1 MRSIVRFIIMN
12 IIFIILNVIISF
24 LIINDYYIPNEGDIF
39 LVVIYFVIILPFS
52 SIVSSIFNSLY
63 YFLLEKHLRNKIKI
77 TIFFTLIYAVIFIGL
92 LILIDDRHYII
103 ELLISV
109 YVSHFIIFCA
119 VILINLQKSYE

>member
-1 MRSIVRFIIMN
+1 MN

>member
-1 MRSIVRFIIMN
+1 VRSIVRFIIMN